1 MAKTPTR
8 QRKIGNLGED
18 IAAGFFESDGY
29 QVLDRNYHSRYG
41 ELDLVL
47 KKDNTLVFAEVKT
60 RSSDA
65 FGLPEASVTPGKFE
79 KICNTGLIWLQ
90 EHPDEPDEWRVD
102 VIAIQL
108 DRARQVR
115 DIHHFINVVL

>member
-1 MAKTPTR
+1 MAKTPIH
-8 QRKIGNLGED
+8 QRKIGDLGED
-18 IAAGFFESDGY
+18 IAAGFLESDGY
-29 QVLDRNYHSRYG
+29 QILDRNYHSRYG
-41 ELDLVL
+41 ELDLVA
-47 KKDNTLVFAEVKT
+47 KKENRLVFAEVKT
-60 RSSDA
+60 RTSDA

-102 VIAIQL
+102 VIAIRL
-108 DRARQVR
+108 DRARQIR